1 MFLEDEGVYGSEICA
16 VINEVCYLIL
26 EEEDKVFQCILMESC
41 KALNINRGTKQKKT
55 TTRSHCTPHRN
66 SYSST
71 DIPLK
76 LTPRTMQP
84 ESNRTAATT
93 TTKWADPFGVEFSA
107 IRSSTST
114 SKFIRSLNNQDSSI
128 YPDSY
133 SEIPRKAATR
143 FRRTCPLFNSMQMK
157 TGERP
162 GWDFLRVVSSGHLF
176 QKYGRM
182 DHTEEDHCDGQV
194 QEESGST

>member
-1 MFLEDEGVYGSEICA
+1 MVFEGYPVSRI
-16 VINEVCYLIL
+16 
-26 EEEDKVFQCILMESC
+26 EEPNKRRPQPAHI
-41 KALNINRGTKQKKT
+41 A
-55 TTRSHCTPHRN
+55 HHRH
-66 SYSST
+66 SYPST

-76 LTPRTMQP
+76 LTPRTTQP

-93 TTKWADPFGVEFSA
+93 TTKSADPFRVELFA
-107 IRSSTST
+107 IR
-114 SKFIRSLNNQDSSI
+114 
-128 YPDSY
+128 
-133 SEIPRKAATR
+133 RKAATR
-143 FRRTCPLFNSMQMK
+143 FRRACPLFNSMQMK

-182 DHTEEDHCDGQV
+182 DHTEADRCDGQV